1 MRDPVHHTRIRRKSK
16 KAVYLVNN
24 LLPNG
29 VPRQTYNVRTF
40 HAMRRAG
47 VPMKS
52 PMTRK
57 PITKGWKRVLKNSEL
72 PLGTERARLRTYMK
86 NKMKLTAAQKAN
98 YIKRLNNGES
108 FNEIINTINRTT
120 VPKTNLKSKPPYTI
134 SKVMIMT
141 KEQGKILRT
150 YIMQELADL
159 EKRISTNVPNEYQER
174 TRKLLEYVVD
184 SFGEEYRE
192 AEKDLLSSFGFSR
205 GIRKTQGETLE
216 KVAKAGMGIISR
228 EFSYLFDFARDPRKN
243 FREILNNW
251 RNVRDASRDIEER
264 LFHSRQKIIVTAMMR
279 TMRLSFSQ
287 LNKKVQILMKR
298 RTGRFYNDPI
308 EFAQKYLVPLTREY
322 KAAKTIQKVVRGGQ
336 VRNKIRKN
344 ANNLR
349 KKANRAEKLRSVVR
363 ASKKRKTPT
372 PTPASS
378 TRIKK

>member
-1 MRDPVHHTRIRRKSK
+1 
-16 KAVYLVNN
+16 
-24 LLPNG
+24 
-29 VPRQTYNVRTF
+29 
-40 HAMRRAG
+40 
-47 VPMKS
+47 MKS
-52 PMTRK
+52 PWTRK

-108 FNEIINTINRTT
+108 FNKIINTINRTT
-120 VPKTNLKSKPPYTI
+120 VPKTNLKSKPPFTKKLKKIGYPI
-134 SKVMIMT
+134 PQFLNKSVMITT

-174 TRKLLEYVVD
+174 TRKLLKYVVD

-192 AEKDLLSSFGFSR
+192 AEKDLLRINPSLEW
-205 GIRKTQGETLE
+205 IRKTQGETLE

-228 EFSYLFDFARDPRKN
+228 QFSYLFDFARDWGLGLKN
-243 FREILNNW
+243 W
-251 RNVRDASRDIEER
+251 STVRDVSRDIEEQ
-264 LFHSRQKIIVTAMMR
+264 LVHSRQKIIVTAMMR
-279 TMRLSFSQ
+279 AMRLSFSQ
-287 LNKKVQILMKR
+287 LNKKVQNLMKSE
-298 RTGRFYNDPI
+298 TGKFYKDPI
-308 EFAQKYLVPLTREY
+308 EFAEKYLVPLTREY

-344 ANNLR
+344 AN
-349 KKANRAEKLRSVVR
+349 RAEKLRSVVQ

>member
-1 MRDPVHHTRIRRKSK
+1 
-16 KAVYLVNN
+16 
-24 LLPNG
+24 
-29 VPRQTYNVRTF
+29 
-40 HAMRRAG
+40 
-47 VPMKS
+47 MKS
-52 PMTRK
+52 PWTRK

-120 VPKTNLKSKPPYTI
+120 VPKTNLKSKPPF
-134 SKVMIMT
+134 SKKLKSIGYPTSYALKIRTQYGYGKMMT

-184 SFGEEYRE
+184 DFVEGYRE
-192 AEKDLLSSFGFSR
+192 AENDIIQIHAIWGPSSPDFLIQLKK
-205 GIRKTQGETLE
+205 GIRKTESETLE

-228 EFSYLFDFARDPRKN
+228 QFSYLFDFARDWGLGLKN
-243 FREILNNW
+243 W
-251 RNVRDASRDIEER
+251 STVRDVSRDIEEQ
-264 LFHSRQKIIVTAMMR
+264 LVHSRQKIIVTAMMR
-279 TMRLSFSQ
+279 AMRLSFSQ
-287 LNKKVQILMKR
+287 LNKKVQNLMKSE
-298 RTGRFYNDPI
+298 TGKFYKDPI
-308 EFAQKYLVPLTREY
+308 EFAEKYLVPLTREY

-344 ANNLR
+344 AN
-349 KKANRAEKLRSVVR
+349 RAEKLRSVVQ

>member
-1 MRDPVHHTRIRRKSK
+1 MI
-16 KAVYLVNN
+16 
-24 LLPNG
+24 
-29 VPRQTYNVRTF
+29 
-40 HAMRRAG
+40 
-47 VPMKS
+47 S
-52 PMTRK
+52 PWTRK

-108 FNEIINTINRTT
+108 FNKIINTINRTT
-120 VPKTNLKSKPPYTI
+120 VPKTNFKSKPPFSNKLKKIGYPI
-134 SKVMIMT
+134 PQFLNKSVMITT
-141 KEQGKILRT
+141 KQQGKILRT

-174 TRKLLEYVVD
+174 TRKLLKYVVD
-184 SFGEEYRE
+184 DFVEQYRE
-192 AEKDLLSSFGFSR
+192 AEKDLLRMDVHGWTFLSR
-205 GIRKTQGETLE
+205 GIKKTQGETLE

-228 EFSYLFDFARDPRKN
+228 QFSYLFDFARDWGLGLKN
-243 FREILNNW
+243 W
-251 RNVRDASRDIEER
+251 STVRDVSRDIEEQ
-264 LFHSRQKIIVTAMMR
+264 LVHSRQKIIVTAMMR
-279 TMRLSFSQ
+279 AMRLSFSQ
-287 LNKKVQILMKR
+287 LNKKVQILMKLGKR
-298 RTGRFYNDPI
+298 EFYNDPI
-308 EFAQKYLVPLTREY
+308 EFAEKYLVPLSREH

>member
-1 MRDPVHHTRIRRKSK
+1 
-16 KAVYLVNN
+16 
-24 LLPNG
+24 
-29 VPRQTYNVRTF
+29 
-40 HAMRRAG
+40 
-47 VPMKS
+47 
-52 PMTRK
+52 
-57 PITKGWKRVLKNSEL
+57 
-72 PLGTERARLRTYMK
+72 MK